1 MFDFLNQIINLAN
14 QYANLILVITT
25 VIYALL
31 TYETVKIMRR
41 QVTANIRIAKINL
54 RVTAESG
61 RGGFKITAFK
71 DLIRRPYGALKDVTF
86 VFHMFA
92 DFVNISYGAGA
103 VDQPKLL
110 IKFDH
115 SNFELEV
122 RPTSER
128 IAGRW
133 LSAAAVSKRSIWIIS
148 SLLTKSFWNSSK
160 KIRPRSNITS
170 AIATIPAAGTKSR
183 STRLMDSNK

>member
-122 RPTSER
+122 RPTSE
-128 IAGRW
+128 
-133 LSAAAVSKRSIWIIS
+133 
-148 SLLTKSFWNSSK
+148 
-160 KIRPRSNITS
+160 
-170 AIATIPAAGTKSR
+170 
-183 STRLMDSNK
+183 